1 MTGEMRRLISVLAAA
16 ALVATPLA
24 TAGVAVAKD
33 HDGGGDRG
41 DHGRGEQ
48 HGRGDEG
55 RGPGGGRGAP
65 MPWRGGED
73 RGGGRDYRG
82 GGGYPGG
89 AYPGG
94 GYPGGGRGER
104 AEPRYEPRYERRA
117 EPRYDPRAYGPP
129 PGAYAPAPHRG
140 GYLPPQAGGPA
151 IQDYGRFR
159 LRAPPRGYA
168 WVRTGGGYA
177 LVSTATGQVFDV
189 VPY

>member
-1 MTGEMRRLISVLAAA
+1 MRRLTSVLAAA

-24 TAGVAVAKD
+24 TAGVAMAKD
-33 HDGGGDRG
+33 HDEGGGRGEQHGRG
-41 DHGRGEQ
+41 DEGRGEPRGRGGEGRGEQ

-55 RGPGGGRGAP
+55 RGPGGGR
-65 MPWRGGED
+65 E
-73 RGGGRDYRG
+73 YRG

-89 AYPGG
+89 GYPGG
-94 GYPGGGRGER
+94 GYPGGGRWDR
-104 AEPRYEPRYERRA
+104 PEPRYEPRYERHA

-140 GYLPPQAGGPA
+140 GYLPPQAGGEA

-159 LRAPPRGYA
+159 LRPPPRGYA
-168 WVRTGGGYA
+168 WIRTGGGYA